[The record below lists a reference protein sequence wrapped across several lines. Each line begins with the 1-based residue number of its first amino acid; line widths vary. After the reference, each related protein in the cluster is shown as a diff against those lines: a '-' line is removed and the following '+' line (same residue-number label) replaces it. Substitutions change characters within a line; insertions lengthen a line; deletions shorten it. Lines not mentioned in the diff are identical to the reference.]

1 MYIYIYIYIYVNAR
15 QPTLCMRHWH
25 SAIAVDIGMRWLQ
38 RVCFTSSPSRSVMRA
53 AAAAL
58 QYDHNLALISPLAHP
73 V

>member
-1 MYIYIYIYIYVNAR
+1 MMDPVVR
-15 QPTLCMRHWH
+15 KLPLSTTVL
-25 SAIAVDIGMRWLQ
+25 AVKQLAAKLFKWSVELQ

-58 QYDHNLALISPLAHP
+58 HQYHTLISPLAHP